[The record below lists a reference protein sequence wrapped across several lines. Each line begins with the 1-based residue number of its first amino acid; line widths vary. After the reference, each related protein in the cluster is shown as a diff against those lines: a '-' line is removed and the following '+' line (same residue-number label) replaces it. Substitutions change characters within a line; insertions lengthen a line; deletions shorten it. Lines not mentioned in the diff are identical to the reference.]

1 MRDLRSELQRS
12 DPVAREAGPSSA
24 DVELMRRRILTSTR
38 AVKRKRGGARLVL
51 ALVLAVGAVSGA
63 LLTRAWLSPERPGP
77 AGDALG
83 DSHGGVPALRQV
95 QYRTPGG
102 TRVFWTLNPNLEV
115 R

>member
-1 MRDLRSELQRS
+1 MKDLRSELQRS
-12 DPVAREAGPSSA
+12 DPVAREAGPSPA
-24 DVELMRRRILTSTR
+24 DVELMRRRILTSKR
-38 AVKRKRGGARLVL
+38 AIKQERAGARLVL
-51 ALVLAVGAVSGA
+51 ALVLVVAGVSGA
-63 LLTRAWLSPERPGP
+63 LLTRARLSPERPGL

-83 DSHGGVPALRQV
+83 DSHRGVSALRQV

>member
-12 DPVAREAGPSSA
+12 DPLAREGGPSPG
-24 DVELMRRRILTSTR
+24 DVELMRHRILSSRPPVTPR
-38 AVKRKRGGARLVL
+38 RVGARLVL
-51 ALVLAVGAVSGA
+51 AVVLAVAAVSGA
-63 LLTRAWLSPERPGP
+63 LLTRSRLSPDRSDPP
-77 AGDALG
+77 GDARVG
-83 DSHGGVPALRQV
+83 GNGGVSASRQV